1 MLKKLKQRRLR
12 SKLLELANSGDLQL
26 WPKVRDELTVEDL
39 TAPLD
44 GHASALEL
52 YIAQG
57 QAKLLGEILHRFPE
71 LNESQ
76 LGSGQPIVAAVL
88 ASKQA
93 LLLLSAMLSQGLGPN
108 TEVAGKTLVELALE
122 HPPEQAML
130 LINRLAQHGASLD
143 IPELLIHAI
152 RSGHQPLVKFL
163 ADSGAPLVVEGVDGL
178 DPELVAFAQRAID
191 DKKIRD
197 MWA

>member
-12 SKLLELANSGDLQL
+12 SKLLELVNSGDLQL
-26 WPKVRDELTVEDL
+26 WPKVRDDLTDADL

-44 GHASALEL
+44 QEASALEL
-52 YIAQG
+52 CIAKG
-57 QAKLLGEILHRFPE
+57 NAKLLGELLHRFPALHHATLSDGE
-71 LNESQ
+71 
-76 LGSGQPIVAAVL
+76 PL
-88 ASKQA
+88 ASVVLRSEHA
-93 LLLLSAMLSQGLGPN
+93 LVLLNAMLTQGLKPDTQIG
-108 TEVAGKTLVELALE
+108 EQTLVELALE

-130 LINRLAQHGASLD
+130 LVNRLAQHGASLD
-143 IPELLIHAI
+143 NRNLLNRAI

-163 ADSGAPLVVEGVDGL
+163 ADSGAPLVVEDVDGL